1 MPLDAASGVY
11 FETHGSGPAV
21 MITLPLMASFNDIFG
36 DGLQSVFEGYV
47 EPLKDRF
54 SLILI
59 DYPSIGKSR
68 DIAPEELTV
77 DRVCSDLLSVATA
90 AGQERFAYWGYSW
103 SGAVGLQLASRTH
116 RLSALAIGG
125 WPPLDAP
132 YGNILE
138 A

>member
-21 MITLPLMASFNDIFG
+21 MITLHLMASFNDIFG

-103 SGAVGLQLASRTH
+103 SGAVGLQLA
-116 RLSALAIGG
+116 
-125 WPPLDAP
+125 DV
-132 YGNILE
+132 
-138 A
+138 